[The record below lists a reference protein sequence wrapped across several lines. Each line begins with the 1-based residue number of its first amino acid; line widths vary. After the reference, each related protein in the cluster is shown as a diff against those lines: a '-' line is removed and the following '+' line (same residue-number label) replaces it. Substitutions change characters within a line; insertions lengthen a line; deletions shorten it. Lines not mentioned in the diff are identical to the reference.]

1 MSDPAAQTY
10 RNARREARFVLTVWI
25 CALLWT
31 VGYCYL
37 HGYPHAPDSWLVRNG
52 LATPTEIGPSRVPP
66 LGLAVVAGANVIA
79 IPHLPEPSINSVG
92 SANRMQA
99 RAAIPHDS
107 GLPSWVLWGIVAPAA
122 ICSAITLAF
131 GLFGM
136 RDDPLGA
143 DKEEPPA

>member
-1 MSDPAAQTY
+1 MSDPATQTY
-10 RNARREARFVLTVWI
+10 RNARREARFVLSVWL

-31 VGYCYL
+31 VSYCYL

-52 LATPTEIGPSRVPP
+52 LATATEIGPSRVPSV
-66 LGLAVVAGANVIA
+66 GLAAVAGADVIA
-79 IPHLPEPSINSVG
+79 IPHLPEPRLDSVSPG
-92 SANRMQA
+92 GGM
-99 RAAIPHDS
+99 RAPAPIPEQSD
-107 GLPSWVLWGIVAPAA
+107 LPSWIFWGIVVPAA
-122 ICSAITLAF
+122 ICSAITLAY